1 MKRALI
7 YVTLGLGVVYFLFA
21 GGIRTKVQLTD
32 QAQQNISVLASA
44 GMRVTDHVKSWLSD
58 YTEDTQPVM
67 STLDILS
74 EKESLIDYEAAL
86 KIVHEIIEDLDK
98 MFTSDQ
104 KKAIEKEVNELY
116 KQNILKEYKD
126 QIGPSYYE

>member
-116 KQNILKEYKD
+116 KQNVLKEYKD

>member
-7 YVTLGLGVVYFLFA
+7 YFTLGLGVSYFLFA
-21 GGIRTKVQLTD
+21 GGIRTKVQLTE

-44 GMRVTDHVKSWLSD
+44 AMRVTDHVKSWLSD

-74 EKESLIDYEAAL
+74 EKESLIDYDAAL

-116 KQNILKEYKD
+116 KQNVLKEYKD